1 MKILFFLLFS
11 ISLFAQYTA
20 PTDSTDNLHI
30 LQWGQ
35 DDNPGAINLNNNMA
49 KIDSG
54 YKRNRDSLVALRSY
68 MGDST
73 VHRKGLDSI
82 GGLKVIKDSLKFSPT
97 GKLSLPAL
105 KSPMIGN
112 ISLADSVVII
122 WNSILGTYDTLASKR
137 STRTIDTSYVKTTG
151 TEIMHGRYTVK
162 DSMKH
167 DGVVTFGINGVLEL
181 PYEPTNYQTWNNLLW
196 VNNGRIIFSEESSP
210 TKDSVAFLSDITDG
224 DSMAT
229 WGNITG
235 VITNQGDLI
244 SAFEDFGSS
253 VAVSNDTLFLKNGD
267 ADIIGFAILPTSPS
281 PDTATFVTK
290 ASTQVL
296 TGSKYFTQ
304 VIQGTV
310 RRAQGL
316 FNDGETVAVTA
327 NDLASSITSSG
338 IGLSLK
344 DIDNNTLSS
353 ANIDTTVIPHK
364 QAANIFTGANY
375 FTNIIQGGAR
385 DAYNLYDAAGDTLYD
400 ADDFGQK
407 LTVSGTTLTLRN
419 SKYTS
424 LSSITIP
431 SGGSTAYSDS
441 TGTLKNG
448 IYNYFSDPLVTL
460 NADYA
465 TSSSTALEVWNA
477 GADESF
483 NADELLK
490 VSNNLSDLQSSSTAR
505 GNLGLVIGTN
515 VQAYDADLTTY
526 AGIAPSVN
534 VQSIL
539 GAANYSAINTLLG
552 LGSLALIN
560 NNFTANRVMTSNGAA
575 ELTPSDITTTEL
587 DYLDNV
593 TSNIQTQINAK
604 VTSVSTDSTV
614 ITTDSGF
621 VVKGII
627 ANTPQI
633 ITSITSN
640 TLTPTS
646 SIVYWNGGS
655 NGALQT
661 LVGKKDGQELTIINI
676 HATTT
681 LTIYDPDDLGINI
694 YVTDGLLDIVLGY
707 RDIAKFIYVK
717 SLNAWFLESHS
728 NN

>member
-1 MKILFFLLFS
+1 MKILMKILFFLLFS

-364 QAANIFTGANY
+364 QATNIFTGANY
-375 FTNIIQGGAR
+375 FTSIIQGGAR

-407 LTVSGTTLTLRN
+407 LTISGTTLTLRN
-419 SKYTS
+419 SKYAG
-424 LSSITIP
+424 LSSVTLP
-431 SGGSTAYSDS
+431 SGSADTSIYVTKANTQVI
-441 TGTLKNG
+441 TGTKYFTG
-448 IYNYFSDPLVTL
+448 IIQGGIVDAYNLY
-460 NADYA
+460 
-465 TSSSTALEVWNA
+465 NA
-477 GADESF
+477 GADQTY
-483 NADELLK
+483 NADAFLK
-490 VSNNLSDLQSSSTAR
+490 VSNSLSELTGTASTAR
-505 GNLGLVIGTN
+505 SNLGLTIGTH

-526 AGIAPSVN
+526 AGITPSAN
-534 VQSIL
+534 TQSFL
-539 GAANYSAINTLLG
+539 GAANYSAMRTLLNVNMPLIDLVSD
-552 LGSLALIN
+552 LGEFNSRFDSAYVRNIKSADSLLI
-560 NNFTANRVMTSNGAA
+560 TA
-575 ELTPSDITTTEL
+575 D
-587 DYLDNV
+587 
-593 TSNIQTQINAK
+593 
-604 VTSVSTDSTV
+604 SVIV
-614 ITTDSGF
+614 L
-621 VVKGII
+621 KGII
-627 ANTPQI
+627 SNTPQI
-633 ITSITSN
+633 ITSIASN

-646 SIVYWNGGS
+646 STVYWNGGS
-655 NGALQT
+655 NGDLIT
-661 LVGKKDGQELTIINI
+661 LIGRKEGQKLTIINI

-681 LTIYDPDDLGINI
+681 LTIYDADDVGDNIQLATGINDVI
-694 YVTDGLLDIVLGY
+694 LSYGDIMT
-707 RDIAKFIYVK
+707 FIYIK
-717 SLNAWFLESHS
+717 SLNIWFLESYS